1 MIKLA
6 EEEHRSLSTTLR
18 DRLINSVNAKKTKLL
33 KEKDELFN
41 IAESNALH
49 MHPNQYSIANPSSPG
64 GMHGKRST
72 RQRRDIED
80 VPGFPESHKRK
91 RKAVD
96 DIGSPVPSKRHI
108 ENGFSTPI
116 WTTEQVSKAMTKGN
130 GSPLYSVD
138 KLFTEKE
145 LMMAYNTA
153 AQAANNYILSH
164 KTRSGSQSPP
174 DAAGYSNIRDEENTG
189 NVDGDNDGH
198 DSPPSAP
205 MMERQYSHATR
216 STRNGNASSLTG
228 VEAIADLSLPANFHI
243 FSSTLPKLPAPF
255 GLNMQKT
262 WLATQNS
269 PPENKK
275 DETENDIQRMEICKR
290 INEQYGNGANLFVE
304 NGDRAILAAAVAKP
318 GEYQGWIQNSGRSK
332 GDRRVIKGSG
342 VSERDDGLGEQS
354 SNELGSVPMSRTAT
368 GEGGSSMGKRRRQ

>member
-6 EEEHRSLSTTLR
+6 EEEHKSLSTTLR
-18 DRLINSVNAKKTKLL
+18 DRLINSVSARKTKLL

-91 RKAVD
+91 RKAAD

-116 WTTEQVSKAMTKGN
+116 WTTEQVSKALTKGS

-138 KLFTEKE
+138 KLFTERE
-145 LMMAYNTA
+145 LSMAYNTA

-164 KTRSGSQSPP
+164 KVNDSQS
-174 DAAGYSNIRDEENTG
+174 DQDEAGYSNIRGEDSGAYAE
-189 NVDGDNDGH
+189 GDNDGH

-205 MMERQYSHATR
+205 AMDRQYSHATR
-216 STRNGNASSLTG
+216 STRTVGVLNPSG
-228 VEAIADLSLPANFHI
+228 VEALTDLSLPANFHI
-243 FSSTLPKLPAPF
+243 FSSQLPKLPAPF

-262 WLATQNS
+262 WLASQNS
-269 PPENKK
+269 PAENKRY
-275 DETENDIQRMEICKR
+275 ETDGDLQRIETCKR
-290 INEQYGNGANLFVE
+290 INEQFGNGSNFDVE
-304 NGDRAILAAAVAKP
+304 HGDRKILAAAVAKP
-318 GEYQGWIQNSGRSK
+318 GEFQGWIQRDK
-332 GDRRVIKGSG
+332 RDRRVLRGTG
-342 VSERDDGLGEQS
+342 GDERDDALGEQS
-354 SNELGSVPMSRTAT
+354 SGELASVPMSRTAT
-368 GEGGSSMGKRRRQ
+368 GEGGSSMGKRRARQ